1 MTTRLLLTLALC
13 GVLAA
18 CADIGKDDIAF
29 DGQFFRSTA
38 KHVDRADRQAF
49 TVNVRPASASLAG
62 ALEAGRHEG
71 KKYCIETFGNSVID
85 WTRGPDDD
93 PSSHVFEGDTL
104 VLQGTC
110 EG

>member
-1 MTTRLLLTLALC
+1 MRPSLLLLVPLC
-13 GVLAA
+13 GALGA
-18 CADIGKDDIAF
+18 CSDLRKDDVAF

-38 KHVDRADRQAF
+38 KHVDKANRRDF
-49 TVNVRPASASLAG
+49 TVNVRPASASLEG

-71 KKYCIETFGNSVID
+71 KKYCIETFGNSVIF
-85 WTRGPDDD
+85 WTKGPDA
-93 PSSHVFEGDTL
+93 PPESHVLDGDTL